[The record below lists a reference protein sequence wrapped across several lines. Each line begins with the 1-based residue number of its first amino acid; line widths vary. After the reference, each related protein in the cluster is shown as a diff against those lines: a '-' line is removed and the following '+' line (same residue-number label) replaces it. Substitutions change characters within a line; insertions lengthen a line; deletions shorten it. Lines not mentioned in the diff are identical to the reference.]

1 MFRETSSITGFENF
15 FMVLGTKINNFVD
28 VLLKKT
34 AHAQLGCNIRKSRIK
49 LCTVK
54 VVSK

>member
-1 MFRETSSITGFENF
+1 
-15 FMVLGTKINNFVD
+15 MVLRTKINNFVD
-28 VLLKKT
+28 VLLKKAESHT
-34 AHAQLGCNIRKSRIK
+34 TTILESHGRLDK